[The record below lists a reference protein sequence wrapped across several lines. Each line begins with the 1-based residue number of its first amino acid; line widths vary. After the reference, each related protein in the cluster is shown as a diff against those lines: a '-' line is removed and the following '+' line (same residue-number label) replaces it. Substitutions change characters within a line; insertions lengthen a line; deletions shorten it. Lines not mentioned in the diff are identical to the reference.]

1 MKPSA
6 DIRISRQTLAVL
18 EALLEEPAA
27 WRYGYDLSR
36 ETRLKSG
43 TLYPVLMRL
52 AERRLLETR
61 WESVEPGRPPRH
73 MYRLTTRGAELAR
86 AKLSKARAKRA
97 VALCPCA
104 LEKDAVRASHQAGDA
119 GAAQVELVARSD

>member
-6 DIRISRQTLAVL
+6 DIRISTQTLQVL

-61 WESVEPGRPPRH
+61 WEAAEPGRPPRH
-73 MYRLTTRGAELAR
+73 MYRLTTRGAELVR
-86 AKLSKARAKRA
+86 AKLSEARGKRA
-97 VALCPCA
+97 SARPALSGSAP
-104 LEKDAVRASHQAGDA
+104 LIETGT
-119 GAAQVELVARSD
+119 

>member
-1 MKPSA
+1 VKQPN
-6 DIRISRQTLAVL
+6 DIRISPQTLKVL
-18 EALLEEPAA
+18 ETLLEEPAA

-36 ETRLKSG
+36 ETALKSG

-61 WESVEPGRPPRH
+61 WEASEPGRPPRH

-86 AKLSKARAKRA
+86 AKLTQARPKNALAQPAMSGSSPLTVPSLSKA
-97 VALCPCA
+97 
-104 LEKDAVRASHQAGDA
+104 G
-119 GAAQVELVARSD
+119 ARS

>member
-97 VALCPCA
+97 VAQPA
-104 LEKDAVRASHQAGDA
+104 LGGSTPLTLRLRRAS
-119 GAAQVELVARSD
+119 

>member
-1 MKPSA
+1 MHVKPGS
-6 DIRISRQTLAVL
+6 DIRLSPQTLTVL
-18 EALLEEPAA
+18 EALLEEPPV

-61 WESVEPGRPPRH
+61 WEAAEPGRPPRH
-73 MYRLTTRGAELAR
+73 MYRLTTRGRELVR
-86 AKLSKARAKRA
+86 AKLSEARVKRA
-97 VALCPCA
+97 TARPA
-104 LEKDAVRASHQAGDA
+104 FGSTSPMAV
-119 GAAQVELVARSD
+119 EP